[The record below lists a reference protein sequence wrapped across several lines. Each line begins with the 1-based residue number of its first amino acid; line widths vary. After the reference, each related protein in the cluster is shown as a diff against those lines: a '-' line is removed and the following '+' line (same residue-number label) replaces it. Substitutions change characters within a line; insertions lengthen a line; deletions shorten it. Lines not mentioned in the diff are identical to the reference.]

1 MSIALSPVTL
11 RLRHEG
17 NSPPCDS
24 ILSVANAFFEGKLA
38 MFSFV
43 MIRKSALAAASVSCL
58 AVSANAQT
66 TIDSTTGKP
75 EVNQSGI
82 NDAGA
87 PGNRPAAQQ
96 ATPGGRRSALG
107 TSNAA
112 STAGDLSQ
120 QIAACLVLGNQEEV
134 ALAEI
139 AQKQAEHPEVKKFA
153 AHMIEQHQQAV
164 TKLEQA
170 VPQVAG
176 LTLAGTDAQTPGNE
190 QNAEQAPEIALAK
203 AIKQQCLQLT
213 QKEMSGKQ
221 GAEFDKC
228 YIGQQIGA
236 HVGMLAQLRGSKDF
250 ANPQLQAVIAEGEQM
265 ATKHLEEAKKIMA
278 ELEGAKS
285 QPARTTQ
292 RTAPATR

>member
-1 MSIALSPVTL
+1 
-11 RLRHEG
+11 
-17 NSPPCDS
+17 
-24 ILSVANAFFEGKLA
+24 

-43 MIRKSALAAASVSCL
+43 MVRKSALAAASVMCL
-58 AVSANAQT
+58 GVSANAQT

-87 PGNRPAAQQ
+87 PGSRPAAQQ
-96 ATPGGRRSALG
+96 ATPGGRRPAAGL
-107 TSNAA
+107 TNAGA
-112 STAGDLSQ
+112 TAGDLSQ

-139 AQKQAEHPEVKKFA
+139 AQKQAEHEEVKKFA

-176 LTLAGTDAQTPGNE
+176 LTLTAADGQTPGNE
-190 QNAEQAPEIALAK
+190 QNAAQAPELALAK
-203 AIKQQCLQLT
+203 SIKQQCLQLT
-213 QKEMSGKQ
+213 QQEMSDKQ

-236 HVGMLAQLRGSKDF
+236 HVGMLAQLRGSKNF

-278 ELEGAKS
+278 ELESAKS

-292 RTAPATR
+292 RIAPATR

>member
-1 MSIALSPVTL
+1 
-11 RLRHEG
+11 
-17 NSPPCDS
+17 
-24 ILSVANAFFEGKLA
+24 

-43 MIRKSALAAASVSCL
+43 KVRKSALVAASVACF
-58 AVSANAQT
+58 AASAEAQT

-87 PGNRPAAQQ
+87 PGSQPASRQAAAPANGRQAVNAQG
-96 ATPGGRRSALG
+96 AEARG
-107 TSNAA
+107 
-112 STAGDLSQ
+112 GDLSQ
-120 QIAACLVLGNQEEV
+120 QIASCLVLGNQEEV
-134 ALAEI
+134 ALAQI

-176 LTLAGTDAQTPGNE
+176 LMLGAAGG
-190 QNAEQAPEIALAK
+190 QAPQQGRSAATAGNQSPELELAK
-203 AIKQQCLQLT
+203 SIKQQCLELT
-213 QKEMSGKQ
+213 QKEMEGKQ

-236 HVGMLAQLRGSKDF
+236 HVGMLAQLRGSKTF
-250 ANPQLQAVIAEGEQM
+250 ANPELQAVIAEGEQM
-265 ATKHLEEAKKIMA
+265 AAKHLEEAKKIMA
-278 ELEGAKS
+278 QLDNAKAQSPRKS
-285 QPARTTQ
+285 QRA
-292 RTAPATR
+292 APAAR

>member
-1 MSIALSPVTL
+1 
-11 RLRHEG
+11 
-17 NSPPCDS
+17 
-24 ILSVANAFFEGKLA
+24 

-43 MIRKSALAAASVSCL
+43 MVRKSALAAASVACL
-58 AVSANAQT
+58 GISANAQT

-75 EVNQSGI
+75 EANQSGI

-87 PGNRPAAQQ
+87 AGSRPATRQ
-96 ATPGGRRSALG
+96 ATPAGRRQAVASP
-107 TSNAA
+107 NAA
-112 STAGDLSQ
+112 TTAGDLSQ
-120 QIAACLVLGNQEEV
+120 QIASCLVLGNQEEV

-164 TKLEQA
+164 AKLEQA

-176 LTLAGTDAQTPGNE
+176 LTLGVAEGQTTQNE
-190 QNAEQAPEIALAK
+190 QSAEQAPELALAK

-213 QKEMSGKQ
+213 QQEMAGKQ
-221 GAEFDKC
+221 GVEFDKC

-236 HVGMLAQLRGSKDF
+236 HVGMLAQLRGSKSF

>member
-1 MSIALSPVTL
+1 
-11 RLRHEG
+11 
-17 NSPPCDS
+17 
-24 ILSVANAFFEGKLA
+24 

-43 MIRKSALAAASVSCL
+43 MVRKSALAAASVACL
-58 AVSANAQT
+58 AASAQAQT

-87 PGNRPAAQQ
+87 PGSQPARRQAVPANGRQVDAQG
-96 ATPGGRRSALG
+96 AD
-107 TSNAA
+107 A
-112 STAGDLSQ
+112 SAGDLSQ
-120 QIAACLVLGNQEEV
+120 QIASCLVLGNQEEV

-139 AQKQAEHPEVKKFA
+139 AQKHAEHPEVKKFA

-176 LTLAGTDAQTPGNE
+176 LTLGATEGRTP
-190 QNAEQAPEIALAK
+190 QNGQADGQSPELQLAK
-203 AIKQQCLQLT
+203 AIKQQCLELT
-213 QKEMSGKQ
+213 QQEMGGKQ

-236 HVGMLAQLRGSKDF
+236 HVGMLAQLRGSKNF
-250 ANPQLQAVIAEGEQM
+250 ANPQLQAVISEGEQM
-265 ATKHLEEAKKIMA
+265 ATKHLEQAKKIMA
-278 ELEGAKS
+278 QLEGAKTE
-285 QPARTTQ
+285 PARTSQ
-292 RTAPATR
+292 LTAPAAR